1 MLPLRAAVAVRP
13 THDLFSL
20 VSPSILI
27 LRLSSLG
34 DVVLTTPLVRAL
46 RARYPESRI
55 DLVLSAEYA
64 SLAPLLGGLTEVH
77 LYDKR
82 SGRQGLQA
90 LRDKLRGLGYD
101 VVLDLHNVPRTRLL
115 RRRLAPNVRVVN
127 KRTLLRWLLVHFK
140 YDGLQAAP
148 DVIGRYFET
157 ASSLGITDDG
167 RAPVLTLPRPVE
179 TTPHRV
185 AIAPGSRHGNKQ
197 WPTEHHVTLAR
208 TLLSRGYEL
217 VYYGSTSETA
227 LVEEIR
233 QQLPADARHTSLA
246 GALDLSETARSLAG
260 CAVAVVNDSGLM
272 HVARAVGTPVVAL
285 FGPTVRAFGFA
296 PRVAAPEA
304 ARAVVLEVEG
314 LSCRPCTAI
323 GGPTCPKGHFR
334 CMQAITP
341 EQVLAAVT
349 FDERTA
355 TP

>member
-1 MLPLRAAVAVRP
+1 MTIKTWEAYALRYANLKRRRIENFI
-13 THDLFSL
+13 THDLHDGPMEMDYFVWFLRSGEET
-20 VSPSILI
+20 ILI
-27 LRLSSLG
+27 DTG
-34 DVVLTTPLVRAL
+34 FG
-46 RARYPESRI
+46 
-55 DLVLSAEYA
+55 AEA
-64 SLAPLLGGLTEVH
+64 AE
-77 LYDKR
+77 
-82 SGRQGLQA
+82 
-90 LRDKLRGLGYD
+90 
-101 VVLDLHNVPRTRLL
+101 
-115 RRRLAPNVRVVN
+115 RR

-140 YDGLQAAP
+140 YDGLQSAP
-148 DVIGRYFET
+148 DVIGRYLET

-167 RAPVLTLPRPVE
+167 RTPVLTLPRPVE
-179 TTPHRV
+179 TTTHRV
-185 AIAPGSRHGNKQ
+185 AIAPGSRHWNKQ
-197 WPTEHHVTLAR
+197 WPTEHHVALAR
-208 TLLSRGYEL
+208 TLLARGYEL
-217 VYYGSTSETA
+217 VYYGSTSETT

-233 QQLPADARHTSLA
+233 RQLPADARHTSLA

-349 FDERTA
+349 SNERTA